1 MSTSL
6 QIAQP
11 AKTAKRTLALSEEHW
26 ALFDEYAKAAKS
38 QQAGISDA
46 MVLTAI
52 LLNQITKDRV
62 FQQWKRQMAE
72 KTTSK
77 AAS

>member
-26 ALFDEYAKAAKS
+26 ALFDEYVRAANSK
-38 QQAGISDA
+38 QEGISDA
-46 MVLTAI
+46 MVLAAI

-62 FQQWKRQMAE
+62 FQQWKRQGTE
-72 KTTSK
+72 KTKTK
-77 AAS
+77 EAS

>member
-6 QIAQP
+6 QIVQP

-26 ALFDEYAKAAKS
+26 ALFDEYVLAANSK
-38 QQAGISDA
+38 QTGISDA

-62 FQQWKRQMAE
+62 FQQWKRQMTE
-72 KTTSK
+72 KTKSK
-77 AAS
+77 ES

>member
-26 ALFDEYAKAAKS
+26 ALFDEYVQAANS
-38 QQAGISDA
+38 EQTGISDA

-52 LLNQITKDRV
+52 LLNQISKDRV
-62 FQQWKRQMAE
+62 FQQWKRRMTE

-77 AAS
+77 EA

>member
-38 QQAGISDA
+38 QQPGISDA

-72 KTTSK
+72 NAIRKE
-77 AAS
+77 AS